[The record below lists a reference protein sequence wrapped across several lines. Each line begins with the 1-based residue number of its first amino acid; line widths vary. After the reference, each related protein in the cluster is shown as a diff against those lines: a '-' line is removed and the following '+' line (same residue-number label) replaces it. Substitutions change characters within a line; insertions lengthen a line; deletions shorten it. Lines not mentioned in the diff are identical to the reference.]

1 MKTKQIIVIYIC
13 LIFTSLLFYPI
24 YGYCNLIEVNNNIQ
38 GNWTRVVVDSSL
50 DGSHNIIIENVDDD
64 NKPDLLACAYRDEV
78 VVWYKQPD
86 DPVND
91 PWTKYVIDPDLPNA
105 HDIQVGDIDGD
116 GLKDVI
122 GLSLSESWY
131 DYNLGNGSLTW
142 YKKPVIPTDSWTKT
156 VIAESGNTGLLG
168 ARSAGVGD
176 IDSDGDLDITVAVDT
191 HKYSSQGRL
200 FWYENPG
207 GINALNPDLW
217 NEYLLDDAVGT
228 GADAQIGDIDQD
240 GNPDIVYS
248 GNYGSPTGTFI
259 YFAPSDPT
267 YIEGWDRVS
276 IAGNSYH
283 VYLIDFDED
292 NDTDVLRAS
301 AFDNLVSFLENPY
314 PIDPRIPGNWNEYI
328 IEQDPSIH
336 IANRVSTADIDG
348 DQDLDIGMN
357 ADPSQTSGIFK
368 WYRRPDDP
376 KEVDSYEI
384 YVIDHNPTYTAYAH
398 DSCLADIDMD
408 GDVDMAGV
416 GPNALGGTIL
426 WWINEV
432 KPDLKCIGNL
442 IWTNVKSGETVY
454 GICYV
459 ENIGG
464 QHSLLDWEISE
475 TPNWGDWSF
484 SPNEGDDLSPGN
496 QVQVDVE
503 VVAPPNTN
511 QEFSGFVKVINKEN
525 PEDYYE
531 MYVYLKTPRHKA
543 ISNPFLQF
551 LQNHP
556 NLFPLLQ
563 KLILHLGL

>member
-24 YGYCNLIEVNNNIQ
+24 YGHSNFIEANHNIQ

-50 DGSHNIIIENVDDD
+50 DGAHNIIVENVDDD
-64 NKPDLLACAYRDEV
+64 NKPDLLACAYRDEI

-105 HDIQVGDIDGD
+105 HDIQMGDIDGD

-122 GLSLSESWY
+122 GLSLSEAWY
-131 DYNLGNGSLTW
+131 DYNLGNGSLAW
-142 YKKPVIPTDSWTKT
+142 YKKPVIPTDSWTKI

-207 GINALNPDLW
+207 GSDALNPDLW
-217 NEYLLDDAVGT
+217 NEYLLDDTVGT
-228 GADAQIGDIDQD
+228 GADAQVGDIDKD

-248 GNYGSPTGTFI
+248 GNYGSPTGTFV
-259 YFAPSDPT
+259 YFAPSDPKF
-267 YIEGWDRVS
+267 IEDWDRVS

-283 VYLIDFDED
+283 VYLVDFDED

-301 AFDNLVSFLENPY
+301 AFDDLVSFLDNPF
-314 PIDPRIPGNWNEYI
+314 PIDPRNPGNWNEYI

-368 WYRRPDDP
+368 WYKRPDNP
-376 KEVDSYEI
+376 KDVDSYEI
-384 YVIDHNPTYTAYAH
+384 LVIDDNPTYTAYAH
-398 DSCLADIDMD
+398 DSYLADIDMD
-408 GDVDMAGV
+408 GDVDMTGV
-416 GPNALGGTIL
+416 GPNALGGTVL

-432 KPDLKCIGNL
+432 KPDLKCTGEL
-442 IWTNVKSGETVY
+442 IWPNVKTGEKLY
-454 GICYV
+454 GSFNV

-464 QHSLLDWEISE
+464 QQSLLDWGISE
-475 TPNWGDWSF
+475 YPNWGEWSF
-484 SPNEGDDLSPGN
+484 SPIEGGDLLPGN
-496 QVQVDVE
+496 QVQIDVE

-511 QEFSGFVKVINKEN
+511 QEFNGFVKVINKEN
-525 PEDYYE
+525 PKDYCDI
-531 MYVYLKTPRHKA
+531 YVYLKTSRSKA
-543 ISNPFLQF
+543 INKILIQF
-551 LQNHP
+551 INNYP
-556 NLFPLLQ
+556 YLFT
-563 KLILHLGL
+563 II